1 MAMNV
6 GGSGGGPR
14 ADINVTPLVDVV
26 LVLLI
31 IFLVVSPAATFQV
44 PNALPRTGTVTTA
57 ALTAEQVAVEFRD
70 DGQIYFMG
78 ELTTG
83 PNLPQQLRGALQDR
97 LERTVFF
104 VAGDEVD
111 YGSVVRWMAVAKR
124 EGATTVAL
132 QVKPPAPT
140 TEPGSGANP

>member
-6 GGSGGGPR
+6 GAGGGGPR

-57 ALTAEQVAVEFRD
+57 ALTSEQVAIELHD

-78 ELTTG
+78 KLTTG
-83 PNLPQQLRGALQDR
+83 PTLPQQLRAELEDR
-97 LERTVFF
+97 LDRTVFF

-132 QVKPPAPT
+132 QVKPPVR
-140 TEPGSGANP
+140 TEPGTGATP